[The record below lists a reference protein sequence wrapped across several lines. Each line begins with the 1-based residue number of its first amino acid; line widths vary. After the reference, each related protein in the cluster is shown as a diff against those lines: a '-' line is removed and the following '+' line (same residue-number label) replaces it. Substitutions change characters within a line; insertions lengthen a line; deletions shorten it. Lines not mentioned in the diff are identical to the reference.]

1 MDRTGTGGAESKMTR
16 VIKRPQITEKA
27 MDQMDFENKMQFIV
41 QPDATK
47 PEVAEEIE
55 EEYDTE
61 VASVNTATTMSGEKK
76 AIVEFEQ
83 DDMAQDI
90 ASRMGAF

>member
-1 MDRTGTGGAESKMTR
+1 MTR

-41 QPDATK
+41 RPGATK
-47 PEVAEEIE
+47 PEVTEEIE

-61 VASVNTATTMSGEKK
+61 VASVNTATTMNGEKK
-76 AIVEFEQ
+76 AIVEFEK